1 MYQFYFFDLDG
12 TITDSSLGITNSV
25 RYALAKYG
33 IEEPDRKKLY
43 RFIGPPLAESF
54 REFYGFPEEQCQ
66 EAIRYYR
73 EYYRD
78 KGIYENRVYDGL
90 EEVLKK
96 LKEAGKQLVVATSKP
111 EVFAREIIR
120 YFHLDSYFL
129 MWREWNWTEAGERR
143 QRSLNMQYVPA
154 GPKTAER
161 S

>member
-43 RFIGPPLAESF
+43 RFIGPPLTESF

-73 EYYRD
+73 EYYRE

-96 LKEAGKQLVVATSKP
+96 LKEA
-111 EVFAREIIR
+111 
-120 YFHLDSYFL
+120 
-129 MWREWNWTEAGERR
+129 
-143 QRSLNMQYVPA
+143 
-154 GPKTAER
+154 
-161 S
+161 

>member
-54 REFYGFPEEQCQ
+54 REFYGFDGERCG
-66 EAIRYYR
+66 EAVRYYR

-78 KGIYENRVYDGL
+78 KGIYENQVYDGL

-120 YFHLDSYFL
+120 YFHLDSYFSYV
-129 MWREWNWTEAGERR
+129 AGMELDEMCIRDR
-143 QRSLNMQYVPA
+143 DRPC
-154 GPKTAER
+154 
-161 S
+161 

>member
-43 RFIGPPLAESF
+43 RFIGPPLTESF

-78 KGIYENRVYDGL
+78 KGIYENQVYDGL

-96 LKEAGKQLVVATSKP
+96 LKE
-111 EVFAREIIR
+111 RENSWWWQHPSQRFLPGRSSDIFIWI
-120 YFHLDSYFL
+120 LTFL

-161 S
+161 F